1 MWKGELGPWRKT
13 MLMTTPFGCFSVI
26 YRATSENPRKAFI
39 VGTPGSH
46 LTPEEALRR
55 VTRHELPVGL
65 TRRAL
70 DAYDRL
76 AASKINSGQ
85 DTVRVTVNGQTL
97 GQQAFRRQLIGKAY
111 LICRK

>member
-1 MWKGELGPWRKT
+1 MAQDDAHDNALW
-13 MLMTTPFGCFSVI
+13 MFFS
-26 YRATSENPRKAFI
+26 YLSRDEREALKAFI